1 MNWFKRN
8 WKKILIGFV
17 IVLALAAAYIFYP
30 VHEDLSSLKDRA
42 ANYDVKILRDAYGV
56 PHVFGHTDA
65 DAAYGL
71 AYAHSEDD
79 FLTIQQV
86 LLAARGDL
94 ATVYGPESAPADYL
108 VAFLRVWDVV
118 DSQYDKLDA
127 PTRAIC
133 EAYAD
138 GLNVYAAHH
147 PDEALLGLFPVTGK
161 DIVAASVE
169 KSPLFFGLDETIGHL
184 FSDNPEP
191 VPTPTKVSYNWLFS
205 MSPFTT
211 ENTESTENLKN
222 LFSVNSVRSVVR
234 IPEPTAQL

>member
-8 WKKILIGFV
+8 WKKILIGLV
-17 IVLALAAAYIFYP
+17 ILLALAAVYIFYP
-30 VHEDLSSLKDRA
+30 AKQEDFTQLNLLAK
-42 ANYDVKILRDAYGV
+42 NYNVKILRDTYGV
-56 PHVFGHTDA
+56 PHIFGHTDA

-94 ATVYGPESAPADYL
+94 ATVYGPDAAPADYL
-108 VAFLRVWDVV
+108 VEFLRVWDVV
-118 DSQYDKLDA
+118 NAEYDKLS
-127 PTRAIC
+127 PGTRKIV

-138 GLNVYAAHH
+138 GLNVYAAGH
-147 PDEALLGLFPVTGK
+147 PDQALPGLFPVDGK

-191 VPTPTKVSYNWLFS
+191 EPTPTQVSYNWLFG
-205 MSPFTT
+205 MKAFNT
-211 ENTESTENLKN
+211 EPRTNTESFKN
-222 LFSVNSVRSVVR
+222 IFS
-234 IPEPTAQL
+234 L